1 MLNSLTVFLA
11 ALGFALFGYLSLV
24 RLVSK
29 NKFGDANFKQLLSA
43 VKTSSLL
50 SNLGSSAFFVS
61 LPATSLLLFWGW
73 GPALLWL
80 IIFHLIVETICH
92 LQFSLQ
98 SGKLSVAD
106 HLLRSDKAFTA
117 ALEQGLIQA
126 FFLLSMGLVTALLAT
141 LIDRQSGLLFAILFL
156 LPARALLRHSSSALP
171 LALKT
176 VGAIAL
182 LGLGLAL
189 SNQLGF
195 SLYGDWAP
203 FGDSIS
209 WLRFNNPTIIASV
222 LIVAVFQL
230 EKNAGFKTDL
240 SSFAGVIIVLLVLA
254 MMAQLAWSQPIVD
267 APINSVQVASE
278 TLPKFIFLNLFVFSG
293 FAALLIGLLNEENN
307 LEGNQE
313 NNIAQSQNPK
323 AITFGRLQSGSF
335 IHLSFMVLLALSL
348 AAALGIGAWKTH
360 YIVWDDSLNIL
371 DQLNLAI
378 SSILHLISAQ
388 KGTGTLL
395 HTILLAALCFTGF
408 SFMLNGAHQL
418 TLEER
423 EKETI
428 FSLILE
434 SKILQAILIF
444 VSACY
449 FISEGFSIEIWLVIG
464 ILAWILTTHL
474 ILGMSL
480 SDDKPSVQRSLLT
493 AIGLISVIVGSAQ
506 LIYFVVHWALST
518 QYFYSGCVA
527 LLFLISALLWWRT
540 IPTLLK
546 NFGQN
551 SNADLF

>member
-24 RLVSK
+24 RLISK
-29 NKFGDANFKQLLSA
+29 NKFKDANFKQFLSA
-43 VKTSSLL
+43 IKTNRLL

-98 SGKLSVAD
+98 FGKLSVAD

-156 LPARALLRHSSSALP
+156 LPARALLRHSSNALP
-171 LALKT
+171 LSLKT
-176 VGAIAL
+176 IGALAL
-182 LGLGLAL
+182 LSLGLAF

-203 FGDSIS
+203 FGDKIS

-254 MMAQLAWSQPIVD
+254 MLAQLAWSQPIID
-267 APINSVQVASE
+267 APMNSAQVASD
-278 TLPKFIFLNLFVFSG
+278 TLPEFIFISLFIFAG

-307 LEGNQE
+307 FTQYK
-313 NNIAQSQNPK
+313 SQNQK
-323 AITFGRLQSGSF
+323 ATAFGRLQSGSF
-335 IHLSFMVLLALSL
+335 IHLSFMLLLVLSL

-360 YIVWDDSLNIL
+360 YIVWDESLNIL

-388 KGTGTLL
+388 KGTGTVL

-449 FISEGFSIEIWLVIG
+449 FIGEGFSIDIWLVIG
-464 ILAWILTTHL
+464 MLAWILTTHL
-474 ILGMSL
+474 ILGMTL
-480 SDDKPSVQRSLLT
+480 SDDQPSVQRSLL
-493 AIGLISVIVGSAQ
+493 AVIGLVSIVTGSAQ
-506 LIYFVVHWALST
+506 LIYFLVHWALST
-518 QYFYSGCVA
+518 QYFYSGCAA

-540 IPTLLK
+540 MPTLLK
-546 NFGQN
+546 SFGQN